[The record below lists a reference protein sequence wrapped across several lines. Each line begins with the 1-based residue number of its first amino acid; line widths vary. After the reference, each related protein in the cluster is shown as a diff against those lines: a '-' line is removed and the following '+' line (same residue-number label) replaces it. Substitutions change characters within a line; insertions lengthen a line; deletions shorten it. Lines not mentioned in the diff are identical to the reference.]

1 MAPQGQMM
9 LPDASG
15 VSWTI
20 FTLHACLQPGI
31 FSGAQAGDRDPA
43 IVPASSFLSHH
54 FEVFFAALGRG
65 VVAYERRIWCVAL
78 VWPNYFFLLSI
89 ALGLGSKNLAN
100 IFLGE
105 LTSTTFHFPTCI
117 RYAHA

>member
-1 MAPQGQMM
+1 MRRLVVRYVESCQGCSQMSRKIFPLQTTTAPRGQMM

-54 FEVFFAALGRG
+54 FEVFFLQR
-65 VVAYERRIWCVAL
+65 
-78 VWPNYFFLLSI
+78 
-89 ALGLGSKNLAN
+89 
-100 IFLGE
+100 
-105 LTSTTFHFPTCI
+105 
-117 RYAHA
+117 